1 MPVTKHK
8 YDVGQ
13 KVRYFSRMR
22 VAAPNNEF
30 EVVRLLPA
38 EGGEFQYRIKSAL
51 EKTERVVTE
60 DQLSNFTAREAAG

>member
-1 MPVTKHK
+1 M
-8 YDVGQ
+8 
-13 KVRYFSRMR
+13 
-22 VAAPNNEF
+22 
-30 EVVRLLPA
+30 RLLPA